1 MIKNL
6 IMDVDGTL
14 TDGIVYFGDS
24 GEICKG
30 FYVRDGL
37 GIQSVM
43 KKGIT
48 PVILTSRNSELVKAR
63 ANDLGIKEVYIGVK
77 DKRIFLENYM
87 KSQNVHMEELAYI
100 ADDVNDLEAI
110 QLAGHRGCPSD
121 AVMEI
126 RNVCNFVS
134 NYPGGHGAV
143 REFCDYLQRLQ
154 WEWTAYFSIYKR
166 NRGEL

>member
-1 MIKNL
+1 MIKVL

-14 TDGIVYFGDS
+14 TDGVVYFGAS

-37 GIQSVM
+37 GIQCVM
-43 KKGIT
+43 RLGIE
-48 PVILTSRNSELVKAR
+48 PVIITSRNSELVKAR
-63 ANDLGIKEVYIGVK
+63 ANDLGIRTVFIGIK
-77 DKRIFLENYM
+77 DKRIFLEEYM
-87 KSQNVHMEELAYI
+87 KEHKLCAENLAYI
-100 ADDVNDLEAI
+100 ADDINDLEAI
-110 QLAGHRGCPSD
+110 QLAGYRGCPSD

-143 REFCDYLQRLQ
+143 REFCDYLVQL
-154 WEWTAYFSIYKR
+154 E
-166 NRGEL
+166 

>member
-1 MIKNL
+1 MVKIL

-14 TDGIVYFGDS
+14 TDGVVYFGDS

-37 GIQSVM
+37 GIQKVI
-43 KKGIT
+43 KNGIM
-48 PVILTSRNSELVKAR
+48 PIIITSRNSELVKAR
-63 ANDLGIKEVYIGVK
+63 AEDLGIKEVYIGIK
-77 DKRIFLENYM
+77 DKKVFLENYIKERGLVTENM
-87 KSQNVHMEELAYI
+87 AYI

-110 QLAGHRGCPSD
+110 QLAKFRGCPSD

-143 REFCDYLQRLQ
+143 REFCDYLVCLQ
-154 WEWTAYFSIYKR
+154 
-166 NRGEL
+166 